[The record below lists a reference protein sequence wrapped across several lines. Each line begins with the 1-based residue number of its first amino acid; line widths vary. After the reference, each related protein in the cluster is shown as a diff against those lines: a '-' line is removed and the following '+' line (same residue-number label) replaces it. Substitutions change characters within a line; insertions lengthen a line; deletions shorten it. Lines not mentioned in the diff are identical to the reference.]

1 MRMTFREHLR
11 IVFLKN
17 TRLALYRQQKGN
29 KKFSKPQ
36 FYKGMTKEEMR

>member
-1 MRMTFREHLR
+1 MRMTFRQHLR

-17 TRLALYRQQKGN
+17 TMLALHRQYKGN
-29 KKFSKPQ
+29 KNFSKSK